1 MCGVG
6 RAAAASAAAR
16 SVAGDQ
22 RDRSDS
28 RFARYT
34 GRAGPTSAER
44 FEDARHLLNKK
55 SLCAA
60 VRSGS

>member
-1 MCGVG
+1 MEWAVRPRPVQLLGLWLATNATALIRG
-6 RAAAASAAAR
+6 LPAT
-16 SVAGDQ
+16 
-22 RDRSDS
+22 
-28 RFARYT
+28 T
-34 GRAGPTSAER
+34 GRAGPTLAER